1 MTTLVYNGRSGFSIG
16 ANMTERKPRLMI
28 VDGNNNYL
36 RAFIVNPTI
45 STNGD
50 PIGGI
55 TGTIKILQKLAREM
69 QPDRIVVCWDG
80 AGGSQKRKAVVKEYK
95 DGRSPLRLNRN
106 IDNLTDNEKLRNQVW
121 QMLRLMDYLN
131 DLPIIQLMFDGV
143 EADDLIASVARHQT
157 QTDYNKIIVS
167 NDKDF
172 LQLCSDDTILYRPV
186 KDQYVSTKNVIDEYG
201 IHPNNFALARAVAG
215 DKSDNLVGVEG
226 VGLKTLIKNVPILSE
241 STFVTINDL
250 MDYCSKIEKNCKA
263 VTSILNSRDVIEKN
277 YSIMQL
283 YSPSL
288 SIQTSQK
295 VTYALENTECN
306 FNKTE
311 FLKKMNKDGWDDFNT
326 SDLFLVCKNIMK
338 NNCQESS

>member
-1 MTTLVYNGRSGFSIG
+1 
-16 ANMTERKPRLMI
+16 MTERKPRLMI

-55 TGTIKILQKLAREM
+55 TGTIKILQKLSREI
-69 QPDRIVVCWDG
+69 QPDRIIVCWDG
-80 AGGSQKRKAVVKEYK
+80 AGGSQKRKSIVKEYK

-106 IDNLTDNEKLRNQVW
+106 IDNLTDNEKLKNQVW
-121 QMLRLMDYLN
+121 QMIRLMDYLN
-131 DLPIIQLMFDGV
+131 DLPIIQLMFEGV
-143 EADDLIASVARHQT
+143 EADDIISHVATHPLHSE
-157 QTDYNKIIVS
+157 YNKIIVS

-186 KDQYVSTKNVIDEYG
+186 KEQFVNLKNVIDEYG
-201 IHPNNFALARAVAG
+201 IHPNNFALSRAIAG
-215 DKSDNLVGVEG
+215 DKSDNLSGVEG

-241 STFVTINDL
+241 SKFVTIND
-250 MDYCSKIEKNCKA
+250 MMSYCSNIQSPSKA
-263 VTSILNSRDVIEKN
+263 VTAILNSKNVIEKN

-288 SIQTSQK
+288 SVQTAQK
-295 VTYALENTECN
+295 VAYTIENTECK
-306 FNKTE
+306 FEKTE
-311 FLKKMNKDGWDDFNT
+311 FLKKMKQDGWDDFNT
-326 SDLFLVCKNIMK
+326 SDLFMICRNIVK
-338 NNCQESS
+338 NNCKD